1 MLKMLSF
8 FTKTCTEIFVA
19 LTNYTISDAVLET
32 MPDSNHPLLQFI
44 DSMNFHLADPLPH
57 ASLNFVVN
65 RV

>member
-1 MLKMLSF
+1 M
-8 FTKTCTEIFVA
+8 FVA